1 MNSKGQ
7 KGRCIYNC
15 KWELDSQYKGWV
27 SAFKADKRKALCKS
41 CDRLIDISSMG
52 ESALKSHMKGEKHR
66 LNSRCEQQQVTLS
79 SFGFGSC
86 TSTSASAKGDVEM
99 RAEASQQ
106 AIQSHLTVP
115 PPPEDVAKTPTK
127 SQASMKGFVNKDEVL
142 KAEILWTLKLI
153 TSHYSLN
160 SSKNT
165 AQLFSAM
172 FADSEIAKQFT
183 CGERKASYLCV
194 FGLAEYFKKLLKDS
208 VRGPFVGLFDESL
221 NKKMQGKQMD
231 VHVRYWNDQS
241 NEVRTRYFSSEFL
254 GE

>member
-1 MNSKGQ
+1 MMDSKGQ
-7 KGRCIYNC
+7 KGRCIYNI

-52 ESALKSHMKGEKHR
+52 ESALKSHMKGENHR
-66 LNSRCEQQQVTLS
+66 LNSRCGQQATLS
-79 SFGFGSC
+79 SFGFGSSI
-86 TSTSASAKGDVEM
+86 STSASAKGDVEM
-99 RAEASQQ
+99 TAEASQQ
-106 AIQSHLTVP
+106 PIQSQMTVP
-115 PPPEDVAKTPTK
+115 PPPEDVVKTSTK

-142 KAEILWTLKLI
+142 KAEILWTLKLV

-172 FADSEIAKQFT
+172 FPDSEIAKQFT

-194 FGLAEYFKKLLKDS
+194 FGLAEYFKKLL
-208 VRGPFVGLFDESL
+208 
-221 NKKMQGKQMD
+221 
-231 VHVRYWNDQS
+231 
-241 NEVRTRYFSSEFL
+241 
-254 GE
+254 